1 MTEENLWNKLDY
13 FSDTISTRVDKV
25 CIMMD
30 GGGKLMNLEEIKAR
44 EQTATPGPWEYVDNG
59 FYGYIV
65 PQGKDMDSM
74 IAGGEPC
81 EGRICDG
88 PDTQFIAHART
99 DIPALI
105 AEAERLTK
113 ENVALQC
120 ENNVL
125 QGSFDRISVKGIN
138 MEEKYKQ
145 QIAMLKKA
153 LELEARHMVSL
164 VSTSDCKMKENSEY
178 CSSTIS
184 CTECI
189 QQHFIKQAQQLT
201 DGDAS
206 ESGDPHV

>member
-1 MTEENLWNKLDY
+1 MDRLTAQYGKNHAVPTKFDLD
-13 FSDTISTRVDKV
+13 FVFRVDKDV
-25 CIMMD
+25 WD
-30 GGGKLMNLEEIKAR
+30 GLTNIFDRLDAYEKTGLMPDEI
-44 EQTATPGPWEYVDNG
+44 
-59 FYGYIV
+59 
-65 PQGKDMDSM
+65 PQLQS
-74 IAGGEPC
+74 EV
-81 EGRICDG
+81 
-88 PDTQFIAHART
+88 
-99 DIPALI
+99 
-105 AEAERLTK
+105 ERLTK